1 MTKGTLLRK
10 AALEILLSYEKDE
23 VIPELISDR
32 IFDKY
37 GLADRRDRA
46 FITLLSEG
54 TIERKITLDHVIS
67 RFSSVKLPK
76 IKPVIKN
83 ILRLGIY
90 QILFM
95 DSVPESAAVN
105 ESVKLA
111 VLSGLKP
118 LSGFVNGVLREIA
131 RKGFDISLCTDPS
144 VKYSMPEW
152 IASLLT
158 EEFGRERA
166 ERIMASFLD
175 KRPVFIRTN
184 ISLITREELKAR
196 LNKDG
201 VAVKDLPDNDIALE
215 IRDFGDLREVEA
227 FKEGL
232 FSVQDLS
239 SMEAGLEISRIL
251 LREEKKSF
259 FIKDLCGAPG
269 GKACHSAE
277 ILGSYCKERD
287 ISGKEENA
295 LFNVL
300 TGDISEKKTERIREN
315 IERLRL
321 DNIAVRVFDARKEE
335 GGGEKADLIIADLP
349 CSGLGVMGRK
359 NDIKYRRKKE
369 DIPALRELQRE
380 ILRASLP
387 GLKPGG
393 YLIFSVC
400 TIDKE
405 ETKEQRDWIERSLGL
420 GFIKDR
426 LFIPGEDPGDGFYY
440 ALFIKND

>member
-10 AALEILLSYEKDE
+10 AALEILLSQEKEE

-46 FITLLSEG
+46 FVTLLSEG
-54 TIERKITLDHVIS
+54 TVERKITLDHVIG
-67 RFSSVKLPK
+67 RFSSVKPK
-76 IKPVIKN
+76 KIRPVIRN
-83 ILRLGIY
+83 ILRLGVY

-111 VLSGLKP
+111 GLSGLKP

-131 RKGFDISLCTDPS
+131 RKGFDISSIEDPS
-144 VKYSMPEW
+144 VRYSMPEW
-152 IASLLT
+152 IVGVLT

-166 ERIMASFLD
+166 DGIMASFLD

-184 ISLITREELKAR
+184 LLRSTREGLRERLSKEGIFVKA
-196 LNKDG
+196 
-201 VAVKDLPDNDIALE
+201 VPDNDIALE
-215 IRDFGDLREVEA
+215 IADFGDIKKMAA
-227 FKEGL
+227 FQEGL

-239 SMEAGLEISRIL
+239 SMEVGREISAIL
-251 LREEKKSF
+251 SNEVKGSF

-269 GKACHSAE
+269 GKACHAAE
-277 ILGSYCKERD
+277 AVGLYKARTFPEDGDST
-287 ISGKEENA
+287 
-295 LFNVL
+295 LFWVR
-300 TGDISEKKTERIREN
+300 TGDISEKKTDKIREN

-321 DNIAVRVFDARKEE
+321 KNIDVRVFDARMNDGE
-335 GGGEKADLIIADLP
+335 GENADLIIADLP
-349 CSGLGVMGRK
+349 CSGLGVIGRK

-369 DIPALRELQRE
+369 DIPVLRDLQRE
-380 ILRASLP
+380 ILKASV
-387 GLKPGG
+387 GSLKTEGF
-393 YLIFSVC
+393 LIFSVC
-400 TIDKE
+400 TINRE
-405 ETKEQRDWIERSLGL
+405 ETKEQRDWIEKSLGL
-420 GFIKDR
+420 DFIKDR

-440 ALFIKND
+440 AVFKKK